1 MRITEVD
8 HRRPDAR
15 RRVISFCDGVAEMHG
30 HGILSDHLRLELEDP
45 STDPAPILVVG
56 LDDHDGI
63 RGMAQASVA
72 NGARVVE
79 LVLPGTHESPPD
91 ASLAESLI
99 RAVIGAADPS
109 DGELIWWI
117 RSHDRWYAEV
127 AQSLGF
133 DERRRLLQLRFTAGV
148 DDRDRLAGLSV
159 VTRAFRVGHDDEEW
173 LAVNNAAFAG
183 HGEQGSWDESTLAR
197 RLASEWFDPEGF
209 LLHEDDDGLA
219 GFCWTKVHP
228 PTGHDGALGEIY
240 VIAVEPGRAGRGLGT
255 ALTASGLVH
264 LIDLGLRE
272 VMLFVDESN
281 TAARAMYRSLGFTE
295 HHSDSAMGLTL

>member
-117 RSHDRWYAEV
+117 RSHDHWYAEV

-133 DERRRLLQLRFTAGV
+133 DERRRLL
-148 DDRDRLAGLSV
+148 
-159 VTRAFRVGHDDEEW
+159 
-173 LAVNNAAFAG
+173 
-183 HGEQGSWDESTLAR
+183 
-197 RLASEWFDPEGF
+197 
-209 LLHEDDDGLA
+209 
-219 GFCWTKVHP
+219 
-228 PTGHDGALGEIY
+228 
-240 VIAVEPGRAGRGLGT
+240 
-255 ALTASGLVH
+255 
-264 LIDLGLRE
+264 
-272 VMLFVDESN
+272 
-281 TAARAMYRSLGFTE
+281 
-295 HHSDSAMGLTL
+295 